1 MKIYKITDTV
11 KAIESEDSIQKR
23 AEALLVQLGIPYV
36 RIPSVILSRFF
47 CSKSVSIWHKRDV
60 AKYLSGIPDLMLF
73 DKKKGTYKA
82 IEIKTEKGR
91 ASPKQKMWIEALGAV
106 VTKGW
111 EETKVEILAFHQENS

>member
-1 MKIYKITDTV
+1 M